1 MPVLMICIFF
11 LAGNSEEIKIE
22 LNSLLSGNIYNT
34 ITVCVLIGIIQ
45 FFNIS
50 IYISATAVSRDGL
63 NAAFTKYVPV
73 SLYKQFIYKAI
84 PNMILSAV
92 PILIVLGVFWYLVPQ
107 TSILFLLAIFVV
119 SMLLNIIQSYINL
132 IVDLKKPKLEWDTE
146 YAVVKQNL
154 NLIFPMIFALFAI
167 CIMVVFGFLL
177 SGLDYKLSL
186 LILFVIFAA
195 AAYGVDRIAHKNQ
208 TKLFKK
214 IY

>member
-1 MPVLMICIFF
+1 MPVLMLAIFF
-11 LAGNSEEIKIE
+11 LAGNGEETKIE
-22 LNSLLSGNIYNT
+22 LSSLLNGNIYNT
-34 ITVCVLIGIIQ
+34 ITVCALIGIIQ

-50 IYISATAVSRDGL
+50 IYVSATAVSRDGL

-107 TSILFLLAIFVV
+107 TSVLFLLAIFVV

-132 IVDLKKPKLEWDTE
+132 IIDLKKPKLEWDTE

-167 CIMVVFGFLL
+167 CIMVAFGFLL

-186 LILFVIFAA
+186 LILFVLFIV
-195 AAYGVDRIAHKNQ
+195 AAYGVDRIVYKNQ
-208 TKLFKK
+208 TKLFEK